1 MTEQYG
7 EELAKT
13 AIKKITNRA
22 RDLQKNPD
30 LGVDLSAR
38 YDIDIYFK
46 AIYVNHNH
54 LFYYIDDDTIIIAE
68 MFGEKK
74 ILCTNC
80 LEYPDARRSQLIIG
94 ENDTHPKSFSIV
106 IRDNKMTIKTLK
118 NIVDAFKPFR
128 NELLNPPKF
137 AQNTLFRKCICELE

>member
-1 MTEQYG
+1 MKYKLEYSQIVRRKLKNLKLYLTEQYG

-38 YDIDIYFK
+38 YDIDTYFK

-68 MFGEKK
+68 MFGEKEDFMYK
-74 ILCTNC
+74 LFGISGRTQ
-80 LEYPDARRSQLIIG
+80 E
-94 ENDTHPKSFSIV
+94 SI
-106 IRDNKMTIKTLK
+106 DYWGK
-118 NIVDAFKPFR
+118 
-128 NELLNPPKF
+128 
-137 AQNTLFRKCICELE
+137 

>member
-1 MTEQYG
+1 MKYKLEYSQIVRRKLKNLKLYLTEQYG

-38 YDIDIYFK
+38 YDIDTYFK

-54 LFYYIDDDTIIIAE
+54 LFYYINDDTIIIAE
-68 MFGEKK
+68 MFGEKEDFMYK
-74 ILCTNC
+74 LFGISGRTQ
-80 LEYPDARRSQLIIG
+80 ESIDYWG
-94 ENDTHPKSFSIV
+94 E
-106 IRDNKMTIKTLK
+106 
-118 NIVDAFKPFR
+118 
-128 NELLNPPKF
+128 
-137 AQNTLFRKCICELE
+137 